1 MCWFTNSASSQEGKE
16 GRGAKREGG
25 SASQGGK
32 MGQGPEKKRDIMG
45 LSDKALGIFL
55 GAA

>member
-1 MCWFTNSASSQEGKE
+1 MCWFTNSASSKEGKE

-32 MGQGPEKKRDIMG
+32 MGQGPEKRRDIMG
-45 LSDKALGIFL
+45 LSYKALGIW
-55 GAA
+55 GRAA